1 MSSNF
6 FKVKNGL
13 TLDPQYQYG
22 SGDPSDGTDGDIYY
36 NEVLEKFRIFQNGVW
51 VNLASGN
58 EVGTAQEVAIPIST
72 TSIVVTFDTPLPS
85 AVYTILAQMVNVTD
99 ADPEFQP
106 ITITN
111 KTVSG
116 FTAKWNRPTDTA
128 NYLIDYIVAGA
139 QEQMGEAV
147 IGITGTSVT
156 VTLPVPLASSSYV
169 VIGEFVNT
177 VDPTPQFQPVTV
189 TNKTASAFTV
199 SWNAPVDTSNY
210 RLAYQV
216 ATYQ

>member
-6 FKVKNGL
+6 FKLKNGL

-22 SGDPSDGTDGDIYY
+22 SGDPSDGTNGDIYY
-36 NEVLEKFRIFQNGVW
+36 NEVIERFRIFQNGTW
-51 VNLASGN
+51 QNLASGN
-58 EVGTAQEVAIPIST
+58 AVGTAQEVPVSSGV
-72 TSIVVTFDTPLPS
+72 TSIIVTFDLPLPS
-85 AVYTILAQMVNVTD
+85 AVYTVLAQMVNVTD
-99 ADPEFQP
+99 PNPEFQP

-111 KTVSG
+111 KTAIG
-116 FTAKWNRPTDTA
+116 FTATWNSPTDTA
-128 NYLIDYIVAGA
+128 NYAVDYVVAGA
-139 QEQMGEAV
+139 QEQMGEAI
-147 IGITGTSVT
+147 IGINGTSVT
-156 VTLPVPLASSSYV
+156 VTLPIPLVSTAYV

-177 VDPTPQFQPVTV
+177 VDATPQFQPVTV

-199 SWNAPVDTSNY
+199 TWNMPCDTGNY